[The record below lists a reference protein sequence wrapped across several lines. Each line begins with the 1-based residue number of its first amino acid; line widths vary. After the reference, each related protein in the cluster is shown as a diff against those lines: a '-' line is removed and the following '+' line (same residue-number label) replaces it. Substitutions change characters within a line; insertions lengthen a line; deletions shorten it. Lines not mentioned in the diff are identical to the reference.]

1 MGMRNNFIKA
11 SPYKS
16 SKPCP
21 KNLFVD
27 ADHSDASFS
36 LCFIKEN
43 CHEMGRVANMSG
55 TRASSE
61 AWKTHA
67 REREENLQ
75 NGEREREKN
84 AKFTKRKI
92 MRKFL
97 LGKL

>member
-1 MGMRNNFIKA
+1 
-11 SPYKS
+11 
-16 SKPCP
+16 
-21 KNLFVD
+21 
-27 ADHSDASFS
+27 
-36 LCFIKEN
+36 
-43 CHEMGRVANMSG
+43 MSQ
-55 TRASSE
+55 TCRAL
-61 AWKTHA
+61 ALVLRHGKLT